1 MAMDDIKMATRN
13 GGSKFLQGAPFFR
26 VDSEFDKNFKM
37 QNLVSVMYDQEHVPK
52 WDPIV
57 SHNEFKPLKPG
68 DKTVG
73 TNWTKHRRIMN
84 VSSRDYCD
92 KMINFYHNG
101 KFYHYSSSIP
111 MQESDKIKKL
121 SGDAV
126 RGTTVY
132 NIGLLERD

>member
-1 MAMDDIKMATRN
+1 MSHNDLHMAIRN
-13 GGSKFLQGAPFFR
+13 GGSKYNSAPFFR
-26 VDSEFDKNFKM
+26 VDSEFDKDFKM
-37 QNLVSVMYDQEHVPK
+37 QNLVSVMYEQDHVPK

-57 SHNEFKPLKPG
+57 SHNEFKPLNKG

-73 TNWTKHRRIMN
+73 TNWTKHRRIMH

-111 MQESDKIKKL
+111 DQ
-121 SGDAV
+121 
-126 RGTTVY
+126 
-132 NIGLLERD
+132 

>member
-1 MAMDDIKMATRN
+1 
-13 GGSKFLQGAPFFR
+13 
-26 VDSEFDKNFKM
+26 
-37 QNLVSVMYDQEHVPK
+37 MYDQAHVPK
-52 WDPIV
+52 WDPIIT
-57 SHNEFKPLKPG
+57 HNEFKPLNPG

-73 TNWTKHRRIMN
+73 TNWTKHKKIMH

-111 MQESDKIKKL
+111 DEGCDKVKAL

-126 RGTTVY
+126 RGQTVY
-132 NIGLLERD
+132 NIGLIERDKDTGKLHYHGLI